1 MLSASIVSFLLE
13 KIHHFAALPVYL
25 LVGALVF
32 GETALF
38 LGFLFP
44 GETAVIVAGVVAS
57 QGRVNVVVLCLVV
70 VSAAALGECV
80 GFYIGARFGE
90 DLFGLPFLRTRR
102 TKLES
107 ALEGL
112 RQRGAMYVFIG
123 RFTAFF
129 RAVMPALAGMSRMD
143 YRRFL
148 VANVAGATLWGVGYT
163 LLGYFAGG
171 ALNQIERSASWVGI
185 AVLVAMVALFI
196 TYHFVKRR
204 RAASRPPDSAQRV
217 E

>member
-1 MLSASIVSFLLE
+1 MLSATIVSFLLD
-13 KIHHFAALPVYL
+13 KIQHFNSLPVLL
-25 LVGALVF
+25 LVAALVF

-38 LGFLFP
+38 IGFLFP

-57 QGRVNVVVLCLVV
+57 QGRVNVGVLCLVV
-70 VSAAALGECV
+70 VVAAALGECV
-80 GFYIGARFGE
+80 GYFIGAHYG
-90 DLFGLPFLRTRR
+90 DQLLKLRVVRR
-102 TKLES
+102 RRVALES

-112 RQRGAMYVFIG
+112 RQRGATYVFIG

-129 RAVMPALAGMSRMD
+129 RAVMPAMAGLGQIN

-148 VANVAGATLWGVGYT
+148 IANVTSATLWGVGYT

-171 ALNQIERSASWVGI
+171 ALSQVEDSASWVGA
-185 AVLVAMVALFI
+185 AVLIAMVAFFI
-196 TYHFVKRR
+196 IYHFVKRR
-204 RAASRPPDSAQRV
+204 RAAARASASTQRV